1 MKKYLILISA
11 AIMALSCAKDLVDPQ
26 EAAGNTEYKT
36 ITFESVMTKT
46 TVDTEGNVAWESGD
60 MITLYY
66 IIDGAVKTAT
76 ATADAAGSSATFT
89 AQIPVGDNP
98 TGYYAAYPAESGS
111 LTSEGAFSINV
122 DASKCDGTFKKANFA
137 AAYSTA
143 GAMSFQFKNA
153 VGMLKVKLPEGG
165 LIVRAKNNAE
175 YPVTGVYVRGYK
187 GGEALNGTI
196 AVNVT
201 DGAVSGFGAS
211 GGPQNVN
218 MPALSSES
226 IASGYA
232 YVPCTP
238 ATWTGLCV
246 MFYSSEGYV
255 PAVLSPETLTVTL
268 ERGHISPL
276 ADLSSKIVFDYWVS
290 DAGTGDGLT
299 STDPM
304 SVEDMQTMM
313 ASASDLQ
320 ANAYHL
326 RGATFNFTEGTH
338 SIEKT
343 ITIPA
348 YTGTLGYVAQI
359 DGNGSAELD
368 ASAMNSRVFDV
379 KGNAVISNLTIQNAN
394 VLNAGTGSEKNGA
407 AVRVASKTKVTLQNL
422 TIQNCVAQ
430 NGGAIFTQ
438 YDANSTDENSILD
451 CINCRFLNNGAEDGN
466 GGVIMNASAS
476 AGGQVRFDQC
486 YFGENAVTK
495 NTGTKNYSGGVLYTA
510 TPVLHMFNKC
520 TFFKNSAKTYA
531 QEIYMD
537 APNTATAN
545 SRLAMNNCTFRGAAN
560 ATPAQGSLISTRG
573 YSIIANTT
581 LWSEGQ
587 VGKWGMIGLGS
598 KTSLSDPTGSLV
610 VNCVVYNKAASDYPA
625 FYFNSGFNQ
634 NVQYCI
640 YTGGTVGV
648 ATANVTNSTDLGK
661 GSTIAGAGT
670 KANLTG
676 NDPWYRAYT
685 WPWLDS
691 YNCPT
696 LAQVRA
702 VITSNTM
709 IGQTFLD
716 WLDTIEGSL
725 STDIA
730 GRERPANAMCPGS
743 YQQDGVVAKNN

>member
-1 MKKYLILISA
+1 MKKYLILIGA
-11 AIMALSCAKDLVDPQ
+11 AVMALSCAKELADPQ
-26 EAAGNTEYKT
+26 DVMENTEYKT
-36 ITFESVMTKT
+36 IKFESVMTRT
-46 TVDTEGNVAWESGD
+46 TVDSEGNVAWEAGD
-60 MITLYY
+60 EISLYY
-66 IIDGAVKTAT
+66 IVDDQVKEAT

-98 TGYYAAYPAESGS
+98 TEYYAAYPAESGS

-187 GGEALNGTI
+187 GGEALNGVI

-211 GGPQNVN
+211 GGLQNVN
-218 MPALSSES
+218 MPALSSKS

-268 ERGHISPL
+268 ERGHITPL

-290 DAGTGDGLT
+290 AAGTGDGLT

-313 ASASDLQ
+313 ASASGLQ
-320 ANAYHL
+320 ANGYHL

-359 DGNGSAELD
+359 DGNGGAVLD
-368 ASAMNSRVFDV
+368 ASAMASRVFDV
-379 KGNAVISNLTIQNAN
+379 KGNAVISNLTIQNSD
-394 VLNAGTGSEKNGA
+394 VLSAGTGSEKNGA

-438 YDANSTDENSILD
+438 YDASSTDENSILD
-451 CINCRFLNNGAEDGN
+451 CVNCKFLSNSTSGGH

-476 AGGQVRFDQC
+476 VGGQVRFDQC
-486 YFGENAVTK
+486 YFGENKVQG
-495 NTGTKNYSGGVLYTA
+495 TGTNLSGGVLYTI

-520 TFFKNSAKTYA
+520 TFYKNSANTYA
-531 QEIYMD
+531 QEIYMND
-537 APNTATAN
+537 VDT
-545 SRLAMNNCTFRGAAN
+545 RLAMNNCTFRGASN
-560 ATPAQGSLISTRG
+560 ATPSQGSLISTRG

-581 LWSEGQ
+581 LWSEGP

-598 KTSLSDPTGSLV
+598 NTSLSDLTGSIA
-610 VNCVVYNKAASDYPA
+610 VNCVVYNKSSEGKTSYPA
-625 FYFNSGFNQ
+625 FYFHNSFNQ

-640 YTGGTVGV
+640 YTGGTSDV
-648 ATANVTNSTDLGK
+648 ATANVTNSTDLGT
-661 GSTIAGAGT
+661 GSALAGTDT

-696 LAQVRA
+696 LAQLRS
-702 VITSNTM
+702 IISSNTA
-709 IGQTFLD
+709 IGKAFLD

-730 GRERPANAMCPGS
+730 GNPRPANAMCPGS
-743 YQQDGVVAKNN
+743 YQQENVVANNN